1 MPRVSLLFYACG
13 GVSLLAG
20 LLGFLALGDMVQL
33 VVAFPRA
40 FTYRVFRVRIPL
52 MILGI
57 AGFGGTLFL
66 GVADRLAP
74 GWALALYGVVFA
86 VLFFGGFVAPTYV
99 MFRSQQHSARYVPVA
114 ALKGELADDEEVLA
128 VEVNGDARAFPHR
141 WIQRPHVAG
150 DVVGG
155 EPIAMTYCALSHLGM
170 AYRAEAGGRKLDFK
184 VMTQLENNLILFD
197 AATQEPIEQ
206 IYGRTV
212 GTVGRGAQLPI
223 LPSTVM
229 PLRSFRSLYP
239 QGKVFFNPPDGFLDR
254 RVRGMMDGLLLG
266 KGGQYDPSNP
276 KPVFPTIDHVD
287 PRVPPKE
294 QVYGVALDGK
304 AVAFTLGFLARH
316 GNVATEQVGDSMITV
331 KHFPEHGFVDV
342 FAGDVKDVDA
352 HGFAGGARQQRVP
365 HASRVLWMIWANFYR
380 DTAVRV

>member
-1 MPRVSLLFYACG
+1 MIAPLFYAC
-13 GVSLLAG
+13 AG
-20 LLGFLALGDMVQL
+20 LSLVAALIGLLALGDMVQL

-40 FTYRVFRVRIPL
+40 FTYRVFRIRIPL
-52 MILGI
+52 MLIALGGFAATLGLGI
-57 AGFGGTLFL
+57 AE
-66 GVADRLAP
+66 RLAP

-86 VLFFGGFVAPTYV
+86 VLFFGGFVAPIYV
-99 MFRSQQHSARYVPVA
+99 MFRTQQRSARYVPVA
-114 ALKGELADDEEVLA
+114 DLDGQLAEDAEVFA
-128 VEVNGDARAFPHR
+128 VEINGDARAFPLR

-170 AYRAEAGGRKLDFK
+170 AYRSEAGGRQLDLK

-206 IYGRTV
+206 IYGRI
-212 GTVGRGAQLPI
+212 VGRDARVPTV
-223 LPSTVM
+223 PSTVM

-254 RVRGMMDGLLLG
+254 QVRGMMDRLLYG
-266 KGGQYDPSNP
+266 KGGQYDPANP
-276 KPVFPTIDHVD
+276 GPVFPTIEHVD

-304 AVAFTLGFLARH
+304 AVAFTLGYLARN
-316 GNVATEQVGDSMITV
+316 GNVATERIGESVITV
-331 KHFPEHGFVDV
+331 KHFPEHGFVDL
-342 FAGDVKDVDA
+342 FAGDVQDVDA
-352 HGFAGGARQQRVP
+352 RGLRPDGTKAPRVP

-380 DTAVRV
+380 ETGVRV

>member
-1 MPRVSLLFYACG
+1 
-13 GVSLLAG
+13 
-20 LLGFLALGDMVQL
+20 
-33 VVAFPRA
+33 
-40 FTYRVFRVRIPL
+40 

-57 AGFGGTLFL
+57 AGFGVMLFL

-74 GWALALYGVVFA
+74 GWTLALYGVVFA
-86 VLFFGGFVAPTYV
+86 ILFFGGFVAPTYV

-155 EPIAMTYCALSHLGM
+155 ETVAMTYCALSHLGV
-170 AYRAEAGGRKLDFK
+170 AYRAEAGGRKIDLK

-212 GTVGRGAQLPI
+212 GTVGRGAQLTI

-254 RVRGMMDGLLLG
+254 RVRGMMDGLLFG

-294 QVYGVALDGK
+294 QVYGVALDGT

-316 GNVATEQVGDSMITV
+316 GNVATEQVGDSVITV
-331 KHFPEHGFVDV
+331 KHFPEQGFVDV

-352 HGFAGGARQQRVP
+352 RGFAGGARQQRVP
-365 HASRVLWMIWANFYR
+365 PASQVLWMIWANFYR